1 MNIKIYILFI
11 GLSIQY
17 VSAQE
22 ITNIKDSINGNVY
35 SMEMDV
41 RIDNLLKQMESDC
54 SKSNVNNKIKK
65 KKNVVSKFLDKNNN
79 KKKKETSFNV
89 LSIADV
95 CRRQPK
101 LMGYKIQIA
110 VVNNGNEASKIRYE
124 IRINFP
130 ALRVELNSD
139 LRPNYRVLAG
149 SFFRKESGMN
159 DLKNVRKIYHDAI
172 LIPYRIFC
180 VESK

>member
-1 MNIKIYILFI
+1 MGDIKIYILLI
-11 GLSIQY
+11 GFSIQY
-17 VSAQE
+17 VRAQE

-41 RIDNLLKQMESDC
+41 RIDNLLKKMENNC
-54 SKSNVNNKIKK
+54 IKSNIDSKIITKK
-65 KKNVVSKFLDKNNN
+65 KVANKFIG
-79 KKKKETSFNV
+79 KKETKKDISFSI
-89 LSIADV
+89 LSIADI

-101 LMGYKIQIA
+101 LMGYKIQII
-110 VVNNGNEASKIRYE
+110 VVNNSNEANKMRSE
-124 IRINFP
+124 IRNNFP
-130 ALRVELNSD
+130 SLRVELDSSF
-139 LRPNYRVLAG
+139 RPNYRVLAG
-149 SFFRKESGMN
+149 SFFSKQSGTI